1 MEMSRHRVVILSDV
15 SQAFIKMDLILWEL
29 VGKNSYQFGAMAV
42 EAASFGVES
51 SHKFDRA
58 VGVLSVRLVR
68 IFRVLLYAFPQLMQL
83 PLRDLVYKG

>member
-1 MEMSRHRVVILSDV
+1 MAILSDV
-15 SQAFIKMDLILWEL
+15 SQAFIEMDLILWEL
-29 VGKNSYQFGAMAV
+29 VGKNSYQFGAMAI

-68 IFRVLLYAFPQLMQL
+68 IFCVFLYAFLQLMQL
-83 PLRDLVYKG
+83 PSRDVVYKR